1 MLDAFFFFIGGV
13 QPKVTV
19 LDEQPR
25 RCPRCGLHQAR
36 MQRVDH
42 YISLFFIPVLRVKTG
57 EPTLVC
63 DRCSG
68 PVAPEPV
75 SGSNE
80 SKSCRFCNRS
90 FPADYGYCPVCGRRL

>member
-1 MLDAFFFFIGGV
+1 MLESFFFFIGGV

-63 DRCSG
+63 ARCAG
-68 PVAPEPV
+68 PAAPDAASAP
-75 SGSNE
+75 GDA
-80 SKSCRFCNRS
+80 KSCRFCNRS
-90 FPADYGYCPVCGRRL
+90 YPAEFSFCPSCGRRL